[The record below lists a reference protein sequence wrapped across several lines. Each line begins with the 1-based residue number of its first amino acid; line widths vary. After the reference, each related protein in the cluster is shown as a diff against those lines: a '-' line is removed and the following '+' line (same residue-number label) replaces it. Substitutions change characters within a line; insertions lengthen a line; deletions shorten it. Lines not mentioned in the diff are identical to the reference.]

1 MGAYAL
7 ILRMCWRG
15 ALLEEGTALCLLA
28 RKVEQVAGRGV
39 ALIPVNVLRSLRFS
53 TNWNAQR
60 SWCSSR
66 IEGARNVRDVRDD
79 GRDQGL
85 EESLGQA

>member
-15 ALLEEGTALCLLA
+15 ALLEEEGMALCRLA
-28 RKVEQVAGRGV
+28 RKVEQVAEEGV

-53 TNWNAQR
+53 TN
-60 SWCSSR
+60 
-66 IEGARNVRDVRDD
+66 
-79 GRDQGL
+79 
-85 EESLGQA
+85 